1 MSDSDLAALVARLEK
16 GHKNGRIIGANR
28 VWLVLPSHSPWA
40 YTPGLDDELLLRVS
54 KAVQELSAIVDGRRD
69 TRIEVPLRHRCVIAH
84 KAQAPRRQATRLLSM
99 LDTLHAA
106 HPRLVKGVAIAG
118 TWRAVPAALWR

>member
-1 MSDSDLAALVARLEK
+1 MRTACDR
-16 GHKNGRIIGANR
+16 RFR
-28 VWLVLPSHSPWA
+28 SHSSWGVHA
-40 YTPGLDDELLLRVS
+40 NNAGLDDELLLRVS

-69 TRIEVPLRHRCVIAH
+69 TRIEVPQRHRVTAH

-118 TWRAVPAALWR
+118 TWRARGRAVPAALWR